1 MMLTTILALCTLG
14 FALIALSDSRHRRR
28 CGLKPVQQKPW
39 FWAGSAILGWPL
51 WLAMETWS
59 TGLAITLW
67 LGCLSISAGVVF
79 LVLAMFER
87 FRQQP

>member
-1 MMLTTILALCTLG
+1 MMLITILALCTLG

-28 CGLKPVQQKPW
+28 CGFKSVQQKPW
-39 FWAGSAILGWPL
+39 SWVGSAVLGGPL

-67 LGCLSISAGVVF
+67 LGCLSISAGCVF
-79 LVLAMFER
+79 VGLAVIER
-87 FRQQP
+87 HRQWQ